1 MLEAYN
7 LERDAPNSLFRKEY
21 FEGTI
26 QIGAFPRGMAAGT
39 WLAWIVA
46 PKPVILRLEDIK
58 EKRFR
63 SLDTFSQTILQR
75 LLQTRE
81 LQNYHAAVREK
92 LREDTYTN
100 NSLIQKYLGDI
111 ANWNRKASGW
121 CFWIKFKP
129 PIDTKVLFESRKGIS
144 FNPGFFYDSADS
156 SHIMLNP
163 PSLTKED
170 FEKGLKKL
178 REEILYLFPEA
189 FEEK

>member
-21 FEGTI
+21 FEEHHTDWS
-26 QIGAFPRGMAAGT
+26 FPRGMAAGT

-111 ANWNRKASGW
+111 ASGTVKPADGASGLSLNLLSIQRYCLNREKVSLLIGIFLRFCGFLAYYAESSFTYKGRISKKVLKASG
-121 CFWIKFKP
+121 
-129 PIDTKVLFESRKGIS
+129 R
-144 FNPGFFYDSADS
+144 N
-156 SHIMLNP
+156 
-163 PSLTKED
+163 SLP
-170 FEKGLKKL
+170 LS
-178 REEILYLFPEA
+178 
-189 FEEK
+189 